1 MRLPILRG
9 FRACLATVVCAAGT
23 IALHAEA
30 PSAALLARADAGDAA
45 AAVEVAGTYLGN
57 KSEADYVLA
66 ARYLEKALAAN
77 PRAPN
82 AQAMLALL
90 LHQGRGVPM
99 DRARAR
105 TMIES
110 GAAAG
115 DSAMQEL
122 AAELKKRG
130 HLNTLLRL
138 AAPEPE
144 LLEKAENGDAVAQWQ
159 LAQAYR
165 NGWIDYPKGQFPAP
179 AWTERAAQGGSAD
192 AQYFMAEGFG
202 AGAYGFPKD
211 FSRQRLWLER
221 AVAQK
226 HPPALRRIAE
236 LIAEGKNGFS
246 RDEKKAL
253 AFARDAVAAGFKDAE
268 GIAGALQLKLAATEA
283 ERLEAANLLNSAE
296 RRGDLAARRVL
307 SVELATGRLTG
318 SEPKQLRRIL
328 DQGVQDGDWRAK
340 ARLGLLLYEGKS
352 LPKDESHAVA
362 LLGEVADKQL
372 VPIAADVLVRYF
384 RSAAEA
390 ADKANQSDRAVAAFS
405 YYLSAVVLYGL
416 SGQGEARAQAAQALT
431 EFKTPSKLWPANA
444 AEKRLPNHYMDALA
458 LVRIYQS
465 EGGRDAK
472 ALGWLRS
479 TEEEFRAMGW
489 KNRMGQTAGQ
499 MIDEVEAK
507 FRQRLAERP
516 AL

>member
-1 MRLPILRG
+1 MRFPLVSSLRISAAFAVG
-9 FRACLATVVCAAGT
+9 ALGVVS
-23 IALHAEA
+23 LQAES
-30 PSAALLARADAGDAA
+30 PSAALIARADAGDAA
-45 AAVEVAGTYLGN
+45 AAVEVAGAYLGG
-57 KSEADYVLA
+57 KSESDYALA
-66 ARYLEKALAAN
+66 ARYIDKALAAN

-110 GAAAG
+110 GVAAG
-115 DSAMQEL
+115 DPAMQEL
-122 AAELKKRG
+122 ADELKKRG
-130 HLNTLLRL
+130 HLSGLLRL

-144 LLEKAENGDAVAQWQ
+144 LLEKAENGDAAAQWQ

-179 AWTERAAQGGSAD
+179 AWTERAAQGGSAE

-202 AGAYGFPKD
+202 AGAYGYPKD

-226 HPPALRRIAE
+226 HPPALRRLAE
-236 LIAEGKNGFS
+236 LMAEGKSGFP

-253 AFARDAVAAGFKDAE
+253 ALSREALAAGFKDAE
-268 GIAGALQLKLAATEA
+268 GIAGTLQLKLATTEA
-283 ERLEAANLLNSAE
+283 DRLEAANLLGSAE
-296 RRGDLAARRVL
+296 RRGDIAARRVL

-318 SEPKQLRRIL
+318 SEPKQLRRVL
-328 DQGVQDGDWRAK
+328 DQGVKDGDWRAK
-340 ARLGLLLYEGKS
+340 ARLGLLLYEGKL
-352 LPKDESHAVA
+352 LPKDESRAVA

-372 VPIAADVLVRYF
+372 VPIAADVLVRHF

-405 YYLSAVVLYGL
+405 SYLSAVVLYGL
-416 SGQGEARAQAAQALT
+416 SGQGEARAQAALALT
-431 EFKTPSKLWPANA
+431 DFKTPSKLWPAKA
-444 AEKRLPNHYMDALA
+444 ADQRLPNHYIDALA
-458 LVRIYQS
+458 LVRLYRS
-465 EGGRDAK
+465 EGGRDDK
-472 ALGWLRS
+472 ALSWLRR

-489 KNRMGQTAGQ
+489 KNRFEQTAIQ
-499 MIDEVEAK
+499 MIDEAEAN